1 MVYYKA
7 KNTVLKISM
16 KIKPKKK
23 INFFN
28 SAKKTFSKELEFW
41 IKNSLKD
48 EVMRTLDNKESYV
61 KEELNFDIEIFI
73 S

>member
-23 INFFN
+23 INFFH
-28 SAKKTFSKELEFW
+28 SAKKTFSKE
-41 IKNSLKD
+41 IDSLSQLSKKISSK
-48 EVMRTLDNKESYV
+48 LANKIRRFI
-61 KEELNFDIEIFI
+61 LNDDCNDTACA
-73 S
+73 